1 VWLHRSLPTWMRE
14 GGLVVVVVVVGV
26 VDWLLVDDYIA
37 LSLSLSQ
44 YCREIHVILFNM
56 RIKREI
62 DVF

>member
-1 VWLHRSLPTWMRE
+1 VWLRRSLPTWMRE